1 MEKFKTIL
9 KEYIYIIQLNYI
21 LKYSRIFLNFN
32 RKYNLKPFLTLIT
45 FPILVYQIYELV
57 DSYLQFST
65 EVSVDIISYRDSDN
79 NIALNVLPAIT
90 VCNDHIF
97 RELLFNNETKT
108 ELKTHSVFIHQNH
121 RNHEICSKN

>member
-1 MEKFKTIL
+1 M
-9 KEYIYIIQLNYI
+9 
-21 LKYSRIFLNFN
+21 
-32 RKYNLKPFLTLIT
+32 
-45 FPILVYQIYELV
+45 

-97 RELLFNNETKT
+97 RELLFNNETHAT
-108 ELKTHSVFIHQNH
+108 ELQNTFANAYYSEKYQQKSPD
-121 RNHEICSKN
+121 R